1 MTDDRPRLITVK
13 RVLLGPQHFTPGR
26 TLHTVLDKDGSRPF
40 PPFTSLEIAHYE
52 GSNEYYLFHICGD
65 GQVADTW
72 HQSLADAL
80 YQAQW
85 ELGVQP
91 NEWMDIAEDFS

>member
-1 MTDDRPRLITVK
+1 MTDDKPRLISVK

-26 TLHTVLDKDGSRPF
+26 TLHTIHDKDGSRPF
-40 PPFTSLEIAHYE
+40 PPFTSLAIAHYE
-52 GSNEYYLFHICGD
+52 ESYEFYLFRISGD

-80 YQAQW
+80 YQAEW
-85 ELGVQP
+85 ELGVRSH
-91 NEWMDIAEDFS
+91 EWMDIAEEFS